1 MTENAPDKAEKISKK
16 HQITKRIRDLAV
28 EVTMIVVGIL
38 LAMAIDDWNDDRHDD
53 EDLKSY
59 LSSIAENIKSDIRKA
74 EYINN
79 IRTKEISQGNYIR
92 DRVIQKTFFDIPDI
106 NVASEV
112 LASIME
118 PDYLNADMSGY
129 ESLKNSGFLAKLQG
143 QKLQGLLY
151 RYYNLIKEITVHEA
165 NQNTRF
171 QNAGDEFAKANF
183 QNLSLFFNTDYL
195 IANRKLLN
203 DLQSYYEEIIN
214 HPVSQQ
220 LYRLGTDQGT
230 VRHDNLIVLG
240 EEILRLIEAHELDF
254 DEESLHNLGAY
265 FDVIDTVGYPKIFQR
280 GMYNTKFFI
289 GGSADANNN
298 LLWEKVGL
306 DEYVMNYPS
315 NMEWGFHYFVHRHN
329 HTRQK
334 IAKDYS
340 MYKTL
345 ELELKGV
352 KGGEFVEIVI
362 KDIED
367 PEDDSAT
374 KIPLTLTDEWKT
386 YQIPLSEF
394 KTADLKNLHIVVG
407 FKFEGEAR
415 GIRVRKV
422 EYLR

>member
-1 MTENAPDKAEKISKK
+1 MPEKKALI
-16 HQITKRIRDLAV
+16 KRFKEIAM

-74 EYINN
+74 EFINN
-79 IRTKEISQGNYIR
+79 IRLKEISQGNYIQ
-92 DRVIQKTFFDIPDI
+92 DRIIQKTYFDIPDI

-118 PDYLNADMSGY
+118 PDYLNADLSGY
-129 ESLKNSGFLAKLQG
+129 ESLKSSGFLAKLQG
-143 QKLQGLLY
+143 KELQNLLY
-151 RYYNLIKEITVHEA
+151 RYYNLVKEITVHEA
-165 NQNTRF
+165 NQNARF

-183 QNLSLFFNTDYL
+183 QNLALFFDTDYL
-195 IANRKLLN
+195 VANRKLLN
-203 DLQSYYEEIIN
+203 DLQSYFEEIIN

-220 LYRLGTDQGT
+220 LYRLGSDQEI
-230 VRHDNLIVLG
+230 VRNDNLIVLG
-240 EEILRLIEAHELDF
+240 NEIIRMIGKHQLDF
-254 DEESLHNLGAY
+254 DEASHHNLSAY
-265 FDVIDTVGYPKIFQR
+265 FDIIDSVGYPKIMER
-280 GMYNTKFFI
+280 GMYNAKFFI

-298 LLWEKVGL
+298 LLWEDVGL
-306 DEYVMNYPS
+306 DEYTMDYPA
-315 NMEWGFHYFVHRHN
+315 NMAWGFHYFVHRHN
-329 HTRQK
+329 HTELK
-334 IAKDYS
+334 VAKDYS

-352 KGGEFVEIVI
+352 KGGELVEIVI
-362 KDIED
+362 KDIAD

-374 KIPLTLTDEWKT
+374 KVPLTLTNDWKT
-386 YQIPLSEF
+386 YNIPLSEF

-407 FKFEGEAR
+407 FKFEGGAKS
-415 GIRVRKV
+415 IRVRKV